1 MGDVVA
7 EASSL
12 LRANTNQGVAGKR
25 KRGVGEQHLITV
37 YLLVVIICVI
47 YSVLSS
53 SLYRTPHDR
62 KFSFNRC
69 DSQ

>member
-53 SLYRTPHDR
+53 SL
-62 KFSFNRC
+62 
-69 DSQ
+69 